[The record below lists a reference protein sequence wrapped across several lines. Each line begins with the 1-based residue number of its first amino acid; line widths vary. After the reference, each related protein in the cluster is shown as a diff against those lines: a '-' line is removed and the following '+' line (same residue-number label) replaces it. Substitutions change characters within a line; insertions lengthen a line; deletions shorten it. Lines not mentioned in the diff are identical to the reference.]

1 MIRLFRLPA
10 VGLMFAIAIVA
21 CIFAITL
28 CWRLQLASEVIG
40 DRTELVTAQLYAWLQ
55 NWVHDGASSIHFTM
69 PYKPLSIENFDLRHR
84 SELYRS
90 YPPGVLVPPYLL
102 FLLYKQAPMMLLT
115 GYALACH
122 AIAVVSVVVAVFVVT
137 LRAATLVAASRAT
150 GPLLSATL
158 LAISAGIFMTVANG
172 PSYFFARVYVFDTA
186 VLPWFGLSIA
196 LEAIYTANFNSPRIA
211 RAALVLQL
219 LVFTVGLWTDWLFVV
234 WFVVWTALRL
244 AEPLFGIT
252 GAISVRRS
260 VCLGGAVFLANLV
273 LIFAWRVQAGIDQS
287 DHYGIVD
294 EILRTVDRFVY
305 RSGATDNSLT
315 MAVFFDR
322 MNFYLAGYFAINKVE
337 FFKLFIASALS
348 CFAAVILVS
357 KLAKSALLWPLT
369 SVVTLSTVPVVV
381 HLALL
386 PHHAFYHDFAIL
398 KFAFPL
404 ALLILTLA
412 PAAAAVLFAKMS
424 ESYFGL
430 SPAICEK
437 ICTVLMC
444 GVAISGV
451 YFSMTRY
458 DVPQRHF
465 PPVQGGIGVLGS
477 IIERNVEYDDV
488 VFSPQIEIQFMTFE
502 AGFSRKLVYRSQD
515 VDADLRS
522 LMSGICKPFNLV
534 IVSDGSEPPK
544 RATAP
549 SEILRDSGLVFYRWR
564 QLPAVGLGCSGK

>member
-1 MIRLFRLPA
+1 MIRLFRLST
-10 VGLMFAIAIVA
+10 VGLMFAIAVVA

-28 CWRLQLASEVIG
+28 CWRLQLASGISG

-55 NWVHDGASSIHFTM
+55 NWVHDGALSIHFTM
-69 PYKPLSIENFDLRHR
+69 PYRPLSIESFDLRHR
-84 SELYRS
+84 DELYRS

-102 FLLYKQAPMMLLT
+102 FLMYKQAPMTLLT
-115 GYALACH
+115 GYGLACH
-122 AIAVVSVVVAVFVVT
+122 AIAVVSVVVAVFVTV
-137 LRAATLVAASRAT
+137 RAATLVATSRAI

-158 LAISAGIFMTVANG
+158 LAISAGIFMTVASG

-211 RAALVLQL
+211 RVTLVLQC

-252 GAISVRRS
+252 GAISVRRA
-260 VCLGGAVFLANLV
+260 VCLGAGVFLANLA

-287 DHYGIVD
+287 DHYGIAD
-294 EILRTVDRFVY
+294 EILRAVDRFVY
-305 RSGATDNSLT
+305 RSGAADNSLT
-315 MAVFFDR
+315 MAAFFDR
-322 MNFYLAGYFAINKVE
+322 MNFYLASYFAINKVE
-337 FFKLFIASALS
+337 FFKLFIASVLS
-348 CFAAVILVS
+348 FFAAVILAS
-357 KLAKSALLWPLT
+357 KFAKPALLWPLT

-386 PHHAFYHDFAIL
+386 PHHAFYHDFTIL
-398 KFAFPL
+398 KFAFPV
-404 ALLILTLA
+404 ALLVLTLA
-412 PAAAAVLFAKMS
+412 PTAAAVLFAKMS
-424 ESYFGL
+424 ERYFGL
-430 SPAICEK
+430 SPAICEN

-458 DVPQRHF
+458 DAPQRHF
-465 PPVQGGIGVLGS
+465 PPVQGGIGVLGT
-477 IIERNVEYDDV
+477 IVERNVGYDDV
-488 VFSPQIEIQFMTFE
+488 VFSPQIDIRRMTFE

-515 VDADLRS
+515 VDADLRN
-522 LMSGICKPFNLV
+522 LMSGNCRPFNLV

-564 QLPAVGLGCSGK
+564 QLPAAGLGCPGK

>member
-1 MIRLFRLPA
+1 MIRLFRLST
-10 VGLMFAIAIVA
+10 VGLMFAIAVVA

-28 CWRLQLASEVIG
+28 CWRLQLASEISG

-55 NWVHDGASSIHFTM
+55 NWVHDGALSIHFTM
-69 PYKPLSIENFDLRHR
+69 PYRPLSIESFDLRHR
-84 SELYRS
+84 DELYRS

-102 FLLYKQAPMMLLT
+102 FLMYKQAPMTLLT
-115 GYALACH
+115 GYGLACH
-122 AIAVVSVVVAVFVVT
+122 AIAVVSVVVAVFVTV
-137 LRAATLVAASRAT
+137 RATTLVATSRAI
-150 GPLLSATL
+150 GPLLSATA
-158 LAISAGIFMTVANG
+158 LAISAGIFMTVASG

-196 LEAIYTANFNSPRIA
+196 LEAIYTANFSSPRIA
-211 RAALVLQL
+211 RVALVLQF
-219 LVFTVGLWTDWLFVV
+219 LVFTIGLWTDWLFVV

-252 GAISVRRS
+252 GAISVRRA
-260 VCLGGAVFLANLV
+260 VCLGAGVFLANLA

-287 DHYGIVD
+287 DHYGIAD
-294 EILRTVDRFVY
+294 EILRAVDRFVY

-315 MAVFFDR
+315 MAAFFDR
-322 MNFYLAGYFAINKVE
+322 MNFYLASYFAINKVE
-337 FFKLFIASALS
+337 FFKLFIASVLS
-348 CFAAVILVS
+348 FFAAVILAS
-357 KLAKSALLWPLT
+357 KFAKPALLWPLT

-386 PHHAFYHDFAIL
+386 PHHAFYHDFTIL
-398 KFAFPL
+398 KFAFPV
-404 ALLILTLA
+404 ALLVLTLA
-412 PAAAAVLFAKMS
+412 PTAAAVLFAKMS
-424 ESYFGL
+424 ERYFGL
-430 SPAICEK
+430 SPAICEN

-458 DVPQRHF
+458 DAPQWHF
-465 PPVQGGIGVLGS
+465 PRVQGGIGVLGS

-488 VFSPQIEIQFMTFE
+488 VFSPQIDIRRMTFE

-515 VDADLRS
+515 VDADLRN
-522 LMSGICKPFNLV
+522 LMSANCRPFNLV

-564 QLPAVGLGCSGK
+564 QLPAAGLGCPGK

>member
-1 MIRLFRLPA
+1 MIRLFRLST
-10 VGLMFAIAIVA
+10 VGLMFAIAVVA

-28 CWRLQLASEVIG
+28 CWRLQLASGISG

-55 NWVHDGASSIHFTM
+55 NWVHDGALSIHFTM
-69 PYKPLSIENFDLRHR
+69 PYRPLSIESFDLRHR
-84 SELYRS
+84 DELYRS

-102 FLLYKQAPMMLLT
+102 FLMYKQAPMTLLT
-115 GYALACH
+115 GYGLACH
-122 AIAVVSVVVAVFVVT
+122 AIAVVSVVVAVFVSV
-137 LRAATLVAASRAT
+137 RAATLVATTRT
-150 GPLLSATL
+150 IGPLLSATA
-158 LAISAGIFMTVANG
+158 LAISAGIFMTVASG

-211 RAALVLQL
+211 RVTLVLQC

-252 GAISVRRS
+252 GAISVRRA
-260 VCLGGAVFLANLV
+260 VCLGAGVFLANLA

-294 EILRTVDRFVY
+294 EILRTIDRFVY
-305 RSGATDNSLT
+305 RSGATDDSLT
-315 MAVFFDR
+315 MAAFLDR
-322 MNFYLAGYFAINKVE
+322 IDFYLVSYFAIDRVE
-337 FFKLFIASALS
+337 FFELFIASVLS
-348 CFAAVILVS
+348 FFAAVILAS
-357 KLAKSALLWPLT
+357 KFAKSALLWPLV

-386 PHHAFYHDFAIL
+386 PHHAFYHDFTIL
-398 KFAFPL
+398 KFAFPV
-404 ALLILTLA
+404 ALLVLTLA
-412 PAAAAVLFAKMS
+412 PTAAAVLFAKMS
-424 ESYFGL
+424 ERYIGL
-430 SPAICEK
+430 SPAICET

-458 DVPQRHF
+458 DAPQRHF
-465 PPVQGGIGVLGS
+465 PPVRGGIGVLGT

-488 VFSPQIEIQFMTFE
+488 VFSPQIDIPHMTFE
-502 AGFSRKLVYRSQD
+502 AGFSRKLVHRSQD
-515 VDADLRS
+515 VDADLRN
-522 LMSGICKPFNLV
+522 LMSGNCRPFNLV

-564 QLPAVGLGCSGK
+564 QLPAVGLACPGK

>member
-1 MIRLFRLPA
+1 MIRLFRLST
-10 VGLMFAIAIVA
+10 VGLMFAIAVVA

-28 CWRLQLASEVIG
+28 CWRLQLASEVSG
-40 DRTELVTAQLYAWLQ
+40 NRTELVTAQLYAWLQ
-55 NWVHDGASSIHFTM
+55 NWVHDGALSIHFTM
-69 PYKPLSIENFDLRHR
+69 PYRPLSIESFDLRHR
-84 SELYRS
+84 DELYRS

-102 FLLYKQAPMMLLT
+102 FLLYKQAPIMLLT
-115 GYALACH
+115 GYGLACH
-122 AIAVVSVVVAVFVVT
+122 AIAVVSVVVAVFVSV
-137 LRAATLVAASRAT
+137 RAATLVATSRAI
-150 GPLLSATL
+150 GPLLSATA
-158 LAISAGIFMTVANG
+158 LAISAGIFMTVASG

-211 RAALVLQL
+211 RVALVLQF
-219 LVFTVGLWTDWLFVV
+219 LVLTVGLWTDWLFVV

-244 AEPLFGIT
+244 AEPLFGIR

-260 VCLGGAVFLANLV
+260 VCLGGAVFLANLA

-294 EILRTVDRFVY
+294 EILRTIDRFVY
-305 RSGATDNSLT
+305 RSGATDDSLT
-315 MAVFFDR
+315 MAAFLDR
-322 MNFYLAGYFAINKVE
+322 IDFYLASYFAIDRVE
-337 FFKLFIASALS
+337 FFELFIASVLS
-348 CFAAVILVS
+348 FFAAVILAS
-357 KLAKSALLWPLT
+357 KFAKSALLWPLV

-386 PHHAFYHDFAIL
+386 PQHAFYHDFTIL

-404 ALLILTLA
+404 ALLVLTLA

-424 ESYFGL
+424 ERYIGL
-430 SPAICEK
+430 SPAICET

-458 DVPQRHF
+458 DAPQRHF
-465 PPVQGGIGVLGS
+465 PPVRGGIGVLGT

-488 VFSPQIEIQFMTFE
+488 VFSPQIDIQHMTFE
-502 AGFSRKLVYRSQD
+502 AGFSRKLVHRSQD
-515 VDADLRS
+515 VDADLPS
-522 LMSGICKPFNLV
+522 LMSGICRPFNLV

-564 QLPAVGLGCSGK
+564 QLPAVGLACPGK

>member
-1 MIRLFRLPA
+1 MIRLFRLST
-10 VGLMFAIAIVA
+10 VGLMFAIAVVA

-28 CWRLQLASEVIG
+28 CWRLQLASEVSG
-40 DRTELVTAQLYAWLQ
+40 NRTELVTAQLYAWLQ
-55 NWVHDGASSIHFTM
+55 NWVHDGALSIHFTM
-69 PYKPLSIENFDLRHR
+69 PYRPLSIESFDLRHR
-84 SELYRS
+84 DELYRS

-102 FLLYKQAPMMLLT
+102 FLLYKQAPIMLLT
-115 GYALACH
+115 GYGLACH
-122 AIAVVSVVVAVFVVT
+122 AIAVVSVVVAVFVSV
-137 LRAATLVAASRAT
+137 RAATLVATSRAI
-150 GPLLSATL
+150 GPLLSATA
-158 LAISAGIFMTVANG
+158 LAISAGIFMTVASG

-211 RAALVLQL
+211 RVALVLQF
-219 LVFTVGLWTDWLFVV
+219 LVLTVGLWTDWLFVV

-244 AEPLFGIT
+244 AEPLFGIR

-260 VCLGGAVFLANLV
+260 VCLGGAVFLANLA

-294 EILRTVDRFVY
+294 EILRTIDRFVY
-305 RSGATDNSLT
+305 RSGATDDSLT
-315 MAVFFDR
+315 MAAFLDR
-322 MNFYLAGYFAINKVE
+322 IDFYLVSYFAIDRVE
-337 FFKLFIASALS
+337 FFELFIASVLS
-348 CFAAVILVS
+348 FFAAVILAS
-357 KLAKSALLWPLT
+357 KFAKSALLWPLV

-386 PHHAFYHDFAIL
+386 PQHAFYHDFTIL

-404 ALLILTLA
+404 ALLVLTLA

-424 ESYFGL
+424 ERYIGL
-430 SPAICEK
+430 SPAICET

-458 DVPQRHF
+458 DAPQRHF
-465 PPVQGGIGVLGS
+465 PPVRGGIGVLGT

-488 VFSPQIEIQFMTFE
+488 VFSPQIDIQHMTFE
-502 AGFSRKLVYRSQD
+502 AGFSRKLVHRSQD
-515 VDADLRS
+515 VDADLRN
-522 LMSGICKPFNLV
+522 LMSGNCRPFNLV